1 MNAVKHK
8 SWGNGTIVKREI
20 YINGVYTEVKE
31 GGNYITARFDD
42 GKEIRFGIPRSF
54 ETGMLEALGD
64 LKEEVDNAAV
74 EMQRKREKEKDMYG
88 VSDGVRPNDEV
99 ATRTVKRGV
108 KIVLTGN
115 LKKDFEIYLVESGY
129 EQTVVYQYSRAIDIV
144 CNEEKLSVE
153 NLMKKIMTTIKEYD
167 KGGSKEKLGDYQKRT
182 VINALKRLHEFAK
195 INTPTNVV
203 TW

>member
-74 EMQRKREKEKDMYG
+74 EMQRKHKKEK
-88 VSDGVRPNDEV
+88 N
-99 ATRTVKRGV
+99 
-108 KIVLTGN
+108 I
-115 LKKDFEIYLVESGY
+115 
-129 EQTVVYQYSRAIDIV
+129 
-144 CNEEKLSVE
+144 
-153 NLMKKIMTTIKEYD
+153 
-167 KGGSKEKLGDYQKRT
+167 QKRT